1 MKKLLLLATALLTLS
16 SVNANLLLHESF
28 DYQAGRLDKGVLQ
41 PTKDWNLT
49 DWYYTQSNKTDYVQ
63 VAEGS
68 LSYEGY
74 VTAGI
79 GNKAVVNTTTSGNY
93 AERSFATEAITS
105 GSIYFA
111 ALINVESLHATDGK
125 DGYFMAFANSGS
137 AFAPRLY
144 MKTVGDKFQLGI
156 RKSGA
161 RSGVTTVY
169 GTETYSTKTTYLVVL
184 EYENVEGEKNDTAR
198 LYVNPTATVHT
209 PVAVSTYNG
218 TDAQLSSVTLLNSS
232 NAPQKVYIDEI
243 KVATTWAELFGEEG
257 GVTPPAEEP
266 AEITVD
272 PMSLGSLQGFVGQ
285 TYTKTFTVNG
295 KNLKEDITLTSDNA
309 EVTLDKYTISK
320 DAATDVVVTMNIAP
334 QTDGYGDY
342 KITLISGEATANVT
356 LLYWNMTVSTAA
368 TIVELNS
375 LVAAASGYENVY
387 IKYTGEAVVTY
398 KYNQGGDKLYL
409 QDATAG
415 VFIND
420 TYWGDKIKQG
430 DKVTNCMVYVDPTNV
445 VGGMKYIGTQTGI
458 EVLSHDNEITPQVV
472 TLVELKTSA
481 ANYLNKLVKVENVTL
496 DQRSV
501 TFKGV
506 DADGDAIPDKITQNG
521 SEATL
526 SIADGN
532 PLVGTTKPKK
542 ADIIG
547 ISSNTAGNAI
557 RLRGLADVISKD
569 STTAIENIAL
579 DMLNGNYE
587 IYTVSGMRVEALQPG
602 VNIIR
607 QGDKTYK
614 VVR

>member
-1 MKKLLLLATALLTLS
+1 MKKLLLLATALLTLNT
-16 SVNANLLLHESF
+16 VNANLLIHESF

-137 AFAPRLY
+137 SFAPRLY

-161 RSGVTTVY
+161 SYGVTTIY
-169 GTETYSTKTTYLVVL
+169 GTETYSTNTTYLVVL

-198 LYVNPTATVHT
+198 LYVNPTATAHT

-243 KVATTWAELFGEEG
+243 KVATQWADLFEVAEADPEIV
-257 GVTPPAEEP
+257 VTP
-266 AEITVD
+266 T
-272 PMSLGSLQGFVGQ
+272 SLDWLQGFVGE
-285 TYTKTFTVNG
+285 TYTKTFTVTGN
-295 KNLKEDITLTSDNA
+295 NLKEDITLVSDN
-309 EVTLDKYTISK
+309 EDVTLDKYTIAK
-320 DAATDVVVTMNIAP
+320 DNASDVVVTMTIAP
-334 QTDGYGDY
+334 KTDGDGSYN
-342 KITLISGEATANVT
+342 ITLTSGSTTAKVSMS
-356 LLYWNMTVSTAA
+356 YYNMKANTVSTIAELNAVAA
-368 TIVELNS
+368 TALHDWE
-375 LVAAASGYENVY
+375 Y

-398 KYNQGGDKLYL
+398 KYMQSGNKLYL

-420 TYWGDKIKQG
+420 SYWADAVAQG
-430 DKVTNCMVYVDPTNV
+430 DKVTNFLVYADATNV
-445 VGGMKYIGTQTGI
+445 VAGIIYVGTESASI
-458 EVLSHDNEITPQVV
+458 DVLSHNNEVTPKVV
-472 TLVELKTSA
+472 TLAELQ
-481 ANYLNKLVKVENVTL
+481 ANPADYLCQLVKVEG
-496 DQRSV
+496 V
-501 TFKGV
+501 TFANT
-506 DADGDAIPDKITQNG
+506 DAFASGDVVNQGETT
-521 SEATL
+521 ATINL
-526 SIADGN
+526 IGN
-532 PLVGTTKPKK
+532 DLIGTAKPAK
-542 ADIIG
+542 ADIIA
-547 ISSNTAGNAI
+547 ISSTTTGKV
-557 RLRGLADVISKD
+557 LRVRGKQDVVAAP
-569 STTAIENIAL
+569 TAIENIAA
-579 DMLNGNYE
+579 DSEVE
-587 IYTVSGMRVEALQPG
+587 IYTVSGVRVAELQPG

-607 QGDKTYK
+607 QGNKTFK

>member
-1 MKKLLLLATALLTLS
+1 MKKLLLLATALLTLNT
-16 SVNANLLLHESF
+16 VNANLLIHESF

-137 AFAPRLY
+137 SFAPRLY

-161 RSGVTTVY
+161 SYGVTTIY
-169 GTETYSTKTTYLVVL
+169 GTETYSTNTTYLVVL

-198 LYVNPTATVHT
+198 LYVNPTATAHT

-243 KVATTWAELFGEEG
+243 KVATQWADLFEVAEADPEIV
-257 GVTPPAEEP
+257 VTP
-266 AEITVD
+266 T
-272 PMSLGSLQGFVGQ
+272 SLDWLQGFVGE
-285 TYTKTFTVNG
+285 TYTKTFTVTGN
-295 KNLKEDITLTSDNA
+295 NLKEDITLVSDN
-309 EVTLDKYTISK
+309 EDVTLDKYTIAK
-320 DAATDVVVTMNIAP
+320 DNASDVVVTMTIAP
-334 QTDGYGDY
+334 KTDGYGSY
-342 KITLISGEATANVT
+342 NITLTSGSTTAKVSMS
-356 LLYWNMTVSTAA
+356 YYNMKANTVSTIAELNAVAA
-368 TIVELNS
+368 TALHDWE
-375 LVAAASGYENVY
+375 Y

-398 KYNQGGDKLYL
+398 KYMQSGNKLYL

-420 TYWGDKIKQG
+420 SYWADAVAQG
-430 DKVTNCMVYVDPTNV
+430 DKVTNFLVYADATNV
-445 VGGMKYIGTQTGI
+445 VAGIIYVGTESASI
-458 EVLSHDNEITPQVV
+458 DVLSHNNEVTPKVV
-472 TLVELKTSA
+472 TLAELQ
-481 ANYLNKLVKVENVTL
+481 ANPADYLCQLVKVEG
-496 DQRSV
+496 V
-501 TFKGV
+501 TFANT
-506 DADGDAIPDKITQNG
+506 DAFASGDVVNQGETT
-521 SEATL
+521 ATINL
-526 SIADGN
+526 IGN
-532 PLVGTTKPKK
+532 DLIGTAKPAK
-542 ADIIG
+542 ADIIA
-547 ISSNTAGNAI
+547 ISSTTTGKV
-557 RLRGLADVISKD
+557 LRVRGKQDVVAAP
-569 STTAIENIAL
+569 TAIENIAA
-579 DMLNGNYE
+579 DSEVE
-587 IYTVSGMRVEALQPG
+587 IYTVSGVRVAELQPG

-607 QGDKTYK
+607 QGNKTFK

>member
-1 MKKLLLLATALLTLS
+1 MKKLLLLATALLTLNT
-16 SVNANLLLHESF
+16 VNANLLLHESF

-137 AFAPRLY
+137 SFAPRLY

-161 RSGVTTVY
+161 SYGVTTIY
-169 GTETYSTKTTYLVVL
+169 GTETYSTNTTYLVVL

-198 LYVNPTATVHT
+198 LYVNPTATAHT

-243 KVATTWAELFGEEG
+243 KVATQWADLFEEAQAD
-257 GVTPPAEEP
+257 P
-266 AEITVD
+266 EIVVNPT
-272 PMSLGSLQGFVGQ
+272 SLGWLQGLAGE
-285 TYTKTFTVNG
+285 TYTKTFTVTGN
-295 KNLKEDITLTSDNA
+295 NLKEDITLVSDNE
-309 EVTLDKYTISK
+309 EVTLDKYTIDK
-320 DAATDVVVTMNIAP
+320 DNAKEIVVTMTIAP
-334 QTDGYGDY
+334 KTDGNGSYN
-342 KITLISGEATANVT
+342 ITLTSGSATAKVSMS
-356 LLYWNMTVSTAA
+356 YYNMKANTVSTIAELNAVAA
-368 TIVELNS
+368 TAL
-375 LVAAASGYENVY
+375 YDWKY

-398 KYNQGGDKLYL
+398 KYMQSGNKLYL

-420 TYWGDKIKQG
+420 TYWADAVAQG
-430 DKVTNCMVYVDPTNV
+430 DKVTNFLVYADATNV
-445 VGGMKYIGTQTGI
+445 VGEIIYVGTESASI
-458 EVLSHDNEITPQVV
+458 DVLSHNNEVTPKVV
-472 TLVELKTSA
+472 TLAELQA
-481 ANYLNKLVKVENVTL
+481 NPANYLCQLVKVEG
-496 DQRSV
+496 V
-501 TFKGV
+501 TFANT
-506 DADGDAIPDKITQNG
+506 DAFASGDVVNQG
-521 SEATL
+521 EATATIDL
-526 SIADGN
+526 IADNDLIGS
-532 PLVGTTKPKK
+532 VKPAK
-542 ADIIG
+542 ADI
-547 ISSNTAGNAI
+547 TAIFFSTIKGYV
-557 RLRGLADVISKD
+557 LRPRGKQDVVAAP
-569 STTAIENIAL
+569 TAIENIAA
-579 DMLNGNYE
+579 DSEVE
-587 IYTVSGMRVEALQPG
+587 IYTVSGVRVAELQPG

-607 QGDKTYK
+607 QGNKTYK

>member
-1 MKKLLLLATALLTLS
+1 MKKLLLLATALLTLNT
-16 SVNANLLLHESF
+16 VNANLLLHESF

-137 AFAPRLY
+137 SFAPRLY

-161 RSGVTTVY
+161 LYGVTTIY
-169 GTETYSTKTTYLVVL
+169 GTETYSTNTTYLVVL

-198 LYVNPTATVHT
+198 LYVNPTATAHT

-243 KVATTWAELFGEEG
+243 KVATQWADLFEVAEADPEIV
-257 GVTPPAEEP
+257 VTP
-266 AEITVD
+266 T
-272 PMSLGSLQGFVGQ
+272 SLDWLQGLVGE
-285 TYTKTFTVNG
+285 TYTKTFTVTGN
-295 KNLKEDITLTSDNA
+295 NLKEDITLVSDN
-309 EVTLDKYTISK
+309 EDVTLDKYTIAK
-320 DAATDVVVTMNIAP
+320 DNASDVVVTMTIAP
-334 QTDGYGDY
+334 KTDGYGSY
-342 KITLISGEATANVT
+342 NITLTSGSTTAKVSMS
-356 LLYWNMTVSTAA
+356 YSNMKANTVSTIAELNAVAA
-368 TIVELNS
+368 TALHDWE
-375 LVAAASGYENVY
+375 Y

-398 KYNQGGDKLYL
+398 KYMQSGNKLYL

-420 TYWGDKIKQG
+420 SYWADAVAQG
-430 DKVTNCMVYVDPTNV
+430 DKVTNFLVYADATNV
-445 VGGMKYIGTQTGI
+445 VAGIIYVGTESASI
-458 EVLSHDNEITPQVV
+458 DVLSHNNEVTPKVV
-472 TLVELKTSA
+472 TLAELQ
-481 ANYLNKLVKVENVTL
+481 ANPADYLCQLVKVEG
-496 DQRSV
+496 V
-501 TFKGV
+501 TFANT
-506 DADGDAIPDKITQNG
+506 DAFASGDVVNQGETT
-521 SEATL
+521 ATINL
-526 SIADGN
+526 IGN
-532 PLVGTTKPKK
+532 DLIGTAKPAK
-542 ADIIG
+542 ADIIA
-547 ISSNTAGNAI
+547 ISSTTTGKV
-557 RLRGLADVISKD
+557 LRVRGKQDVVAAP
-569 STTAIENIAL
+569 TAIENIAA
-579 DMLNGNYE
+579 DSEVE
-587 IYTVSGMRVEALQPG
+587 IYTVSGVRVAELQPG

-607 QGDKTYK
+607 QGNKTFK